1 MGCFSCSAGKGMCL
15 HSQLPR
21 TGSSGHWLKQKKLW
35 VSISGSS
42 PFPAGLGSCC
52 PLPGPLDPPH
62 PIQALGVQARNVS
75 VSPWRSH
82 WAHQCSPWGCALPFL
97 HSPYSKPCTEFPCHR
112 CLPWSPP
119 WQEPGAR
126 GTLQHPG
133 SPPRGK
139 AALGHVP
146 ILLSR
151 AQMGTQERSG
161 RSTDGSWGH
170 GAASPGHSE
179 EKGGLQGH
187 FMLPRADVVE
197 WLGSGRQP
205 GGLE

>member
-133 SPPRGK
+133 SPPGEKQHWAMSPFSSVGPRWAPRKG
-139 AALGHVP
+139 LDV
-146 ILLSR
+146 
-151 AQMGTQERSG
+151 AQMDRGDTGQHPQVTR
-161 RSTDGSWGH
+161 RRR
-170 GAASPGHSE
+170 GAA
-179 EKGGLQGH
+179 
-187 FMLPRADVVE
+187 RA
-197 WLGSGRQP
+197 LHASQS
-205 GGLE
+205 